1 LNTLRTVRKT
11 LIVTRLLKNEKRK
24 PARLQDFRL
33 QAAQPELNLQKWG
46 EHNLISA
53 ILIPK

>member
-1 LNTLRTVRKT
+1 M
-11 LIVTRLLKNEKRK
+11 KRGS